1 MKMINVADVMRED
14 SKMRAASYLP
24 IGTTEIEIYKN
35 AMKSMNIKQRV
46 EMS

>member
-1 MKMINVADVMRED
+1 MINDVDVMRED
-14 SKMRAASYLP
+14 FQMRAASNLS